1 MMHINQETEKPP
13 EIEKVVPIV
22 TSSSLLE
29 CMADMETIGPKEFLS
44 RFEQAEAN
52 LEYGEDTDILDFICL
67 SLNEK
72 ADYVQFKHGTLILE
86 KYLEDHPLSGK
97 DLQGFRFLVNRLD
110 SAIVNKWSSWK
121 TLLNDK
127 KALKAEMKSQQARI
141 EELQQQIEQ
150 LKKIEDIIE
159 SREIGQP

>member
-1 MMHINQETEKPP
+1 MMLMNQEAEKPP
-13 EIEKVVPIV
+13 ENETIVPV
-22 TSSSLLE
+22 LTSSALLK
-29 CMADMETIGPKEFLS
+29 CIADMETIGPKKFHT
-44 RFEQAEAN
+44 RFERAEVN
-52 LEYGEDTDILDFICL
+52 LEYGRDRDILNFLCL

-86 KYLEDHPLSGK
+86 QYLDDHPHSGR
-97 DLQGFRFLVNRLD
+97 DLQGFRYLVNRLD

-127 KALKAEMKSQQARI
+127 KALKAEIESQQARI
-141 EELQQQIEQ
+141 DELQQQIEK

-159 SREIGQP
+159 SREISQP